1 MIKFLITQVRITQLE
16 ESFAGKIRAQP
27 AMLKL
32 LLVFT
37 AVVQGADLCWQ
48 LLCPKRFTFNIPAT
62 LAILSQE
69 ATAAAVYPATRSIVQ
84 VYIVHDLSP

>member
-1 MIKFLITQVRITQLE
+1 
-16 ESFAGKIRAQP
+16 
-27 AMLKL
+27 MLKL

-48 LLCPKRFTFNIPAT
+48 LLCPKRFAFNVPAT

-69 ATAAAVYPATRSIVQ
+69 ATAAAVYPANRSIVHLNIHKKCRY
-84 VYIVHDLSP
+84 V